1 MLRLWF
7 VLAVNYVHVQP
18 SLLEEQ
24 RHRMI
29 HHYQKNHARLKWS
42 ITLRS
47 TAVPMYELKKT
58 PLRKR
63 SSCIC
68 RNYRPEN
75 TFIWEHHYDFRR
87 ATQVKKIPTA
97 VNPPEQQMFRDD
109 SSAGPTTKL
118 SMKIVIFFFYQ
129 EPWEVGQDDL
139 TVIPSN
145 LNHSMIL

>member
-1 MLRLWF
+1 
-7 VLAVNYVHVQP
+7 
-18 SLLEEQ
+18 
-24 RHRMI
+24 
-29 HHYQKNHARLKWS
+29 
-42 ITLRS
+42 
-47 TAVPMYELKKT
+47 MYELKKT

-145 LNHSMIL
+145 LNHSIIL